1 MKNNKGLTLVELL
14 GVMIVL
20 SLIVMIVTTTVT
32 KDLKDSSVEL
42 CYHQLDSLV
51 SASKN
56 WLTDQINEDYSIIYI
71 NGKFET
77 QKVTGEQL
85 LNQGYVSELE
95 QKYKGVI
102 IEITKNGDNY
112 SYEILPSKSDFCN

>member
-20 SLIVMIVTTTVT
+20 SLIVMIVTPAIT

-56 WLTDQINEDYSIIYI
+56 WLTDQINDNYNNVYV
-71 NGKFET
+71 NGVFQQQT
-77 QKVTGEQL
+77 ITGEQL
-85 LNQGYVSELE
+85 LDQGYVSELE
-95 QKYKGVI
+95 DKYKGVK

-112 SYEILPSKSDFCN
+112 SYKILRKSDYCE

>member
-20 SLIVMIVTTTVT
+20 SLIVMIVTPAVT

-56 WLTDQINEDYSIIYI
+56 WLTDQINDNYNNVFV
-71 NGKFET
+71 NGSFQE
-77 QKVTGEQL
+77 QIVTGDQL
-85 LNQGYVSELE
+85 LQQGYVSELE
-95 QKYKGVI
+95 EKYEYV
-102 IEITKNGDNY
+102 EIKIKKNGDNY
-112 SYEILPSKSDFCN
+112 SYEVLRKSDYCD

>member
-14 GVMIVL
+14 GVLIVL
-20 SLIVMIVTTTVT
+20 SLIVMIVTPAIT

-56 WLTDQINEDYSIIYI
+56 WLTDQINDNYNNVYV
-71 NGKFET
+71 NGVFQQQT
-77 QKVTGEQL
+77 ITGEQL
-85 LNQGYVSELE
+85 LDQGYVSELE
-95 QKYKGVI
+95 DKYKGVK

-112 SYEILPSKSDFCN
+112 SYKILRKSDYCE

>member
-14 GVMIVL
+14 GVLIVL
-20 SLIVMIVTTTVT
+20 SLIVMIVTPAVT

-56 WLTDQINEDYSIIYI
+56 WLTDQINDNYNNVFV
-71 NGKFET
+71 NGSFQE
-77 QKVTGEQL
+77 QIVTGNQL
-85 LNQGYVSELE
+85 LQQGYVSELE
-95 QKYKGVI
+95 EKYEYV
-102 IEITKNGDNY
+102 EIKIKKNGDNY
-112 SYEILPSKSDFCN
+112 SYEVLRKSDYCD

>member
-14 GVMIVL
+14 GVLIVL
-20 SLIVMIVTTTVT
+20 SLIVMIVTPAVT

-56 WLTDQINEDYSIIYI
+56 WLTDQINDNYNNVYV
-71 NGKFET
+71 NGVFQQQT
-77 QKVTGEQL
+77 ITGEQL
-85 LNQGYVSELE
+85 LDQGYVSELE
-95 QKYKGVI
+95 DKYKGVK

-112 SYEILPSKSDFCN
+112 SYEVLRKSDYCD

>member
-14 GVMIVL
+14 GVLIVL
-20 SLIVMIVTTTVT
+20 SLIVMIVTPAVT

-56 WLTDQINEDYSIIYI
+56 WLTDQINDNYNNVFV
-71 NGKFET
+71 NGSFQE
-77 QKVTGEQL
+77 QIVTGDQL
-85 LNQGYVSELE
+85 LQQGYVSELE
-95 QKYKGVI
+95 EKYEYV
-102 IEITKNGDNY
+102 EIKIKKNGDNY
-112 SYEILPSKSDFCN
+112 SYEVLRKSDYCD

>member
-20 SLIVMIVTTTVT
+20 SLIVMIVTPAIT

-56 WLTDQINEDYSIIYI
+56 WLTDQINDNYNNVYV
-71 NGKFET
+71 NGVFQQQT
-77 QKVTGEQL
+77 ITGEQL
-85 LNQGYVSELE
+85 LDQGYVSELE
-95 QKYKGVI
+95 DKYKDVK

-112 SYEILPSKSDFCN
+112 SYKILRKSDYCE